1 MVTWA
6 RGSRDL
12 ERKLQRKQRDRMA
25 EPDQS
30 MYPAKRAKRT
40 TGSDADSRE
49 KYLRICVPISN
60 GFVVNSKL
68 TLLRVCFEDG
78 LQYMAAAKPEEC
90 RKLRNTFVMQ
100 DVPVRDVIGL
110 VYALTDEA
118 KRETSFKNNTIT
130 VPICPASS

>member
-1 MVTWA
+1 
-6 RGSRDL
+6 
-12 ERKLQRKQRDRMA
+12 MA

-30 MYPAKRAKRT
+30 MEPAKRAKRT

-68 TLLRVCFEDG
+68 TILRVFFEDG